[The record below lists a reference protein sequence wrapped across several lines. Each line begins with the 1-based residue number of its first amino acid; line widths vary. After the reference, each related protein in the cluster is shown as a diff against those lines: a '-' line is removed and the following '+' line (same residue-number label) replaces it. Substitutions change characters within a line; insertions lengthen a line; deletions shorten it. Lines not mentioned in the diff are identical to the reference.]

1 MRFGCDGQSIWQL
14 YVRIAMLRCQHS
26 WMSAVDVWLV
36 HRSMQGSDE
45 ILPALVGHLHLLQQ
59 AFAQDNALLDEPFCP
74 REMTLARVLLVPRF
88 AMLQNNILLFFLI
101 PDVHVVLL
109 QLLYPL
115 HVLPQ
120 ISS

>member
-1 MRFGCDGQSIWQL
+1 
-14 YVRIAMLRCQHS
+14 MLRCQHS

-74 REMTLARVLLVPRF
+74 WEMTLACVFLVSSFTMLL
-88 AMLQNNILLFFLI
+88 NNILLFVFV
-101 PDVHVVLL
+101 PDMHVVLF
-109 QLLYPL
+109 QLLDPL
-115 HVLPQ
+115 HVLPNKF
-120 ISS
+120 